1 MRSSRMVKLASI
13 TAVTSL
19 VTAVLAAAGGP
30 AGAGQEKRGNVN
42 ETLEIGQLTAQTG
55 QLSNIVQ
62 SLTVPVTMAVDEI
75 NAAGGVLGK
84 PAAYTV
90 ADDATDPAVASES
103 LEGLL
108 EDSKVDVVIGPT
120 SSGSTINILEEVRR
134 RGVLVCSGSNF
145 SAELS
150 TADSGGYYF
159 RTTPSDRLQ
168 GPALARL
175 VLDDGRKR
183 VGILARRDSY
193 GVGLAEPVKEALA
206 KGKAKVVADVTYEP
220 DATGFDRAVQRVID
234 KKPDAIVVLGFDSD
248 GSDIVRTLI
257 AQGVSPQQ
265 FPIYAADGMRTNAFA
280 GLVDPNNPGAVAGIK
295 GTSPAA
301 APAGAQSPFLEAF
314 AATGVD
320 PIYSAF
326 YYDCTILAALAAE
339 KAKSDDPAK
348 MKEAFA
354 ANTKGKNEC
363 TTYAQ
368 CKQLLDDGKSIHYQG
383 ASATFRNMN
392 KFGAFEPNA
401 GVYEIWSY
409 DAAGQDASAPPE
421 TQIRIG

>member
-1 MRSSRMVKLASI
+1 MRNSRMVKLASI
-13 TAVTSL
+13 TAVTGL
-19 VTAVLAAAGGP
+19 VTALLAAAGGA
-30 AGAGQEKRGNVN
+30 AGAGEEKRGNVN
-42 ETLEIGQLTAQTG
+42 GTLEIGQLAPQTG
-55 QLSNIVQ
+55 SLSNIVQ
-62 SLTVPVTMAVDEI
+62 SLTVPVTMAVEEI

-145 SAELS
+145 SADLS

-175 VLDDGRKR
+175 VLDDGRKN
-183 VGILARRDSY
+183 VGILARRDTY
-193 GVGLAEPVKEALA
+193 GVGLARSVKKALD
-206 KGKAKVVADVTYEP
+206 KGKAKVVADVTYDP
-220 DATGFDRAVQRVID
+220 DATSFDRAVQRVID

-257 AQGVSPQQ
+257 GKGVSPQQ
-265 FPIYAADGMRTNAFA
+265 FPIYTADGMRTNAFA
-280 GLVDPNNPGAVAGIK
+280 GLVDPNNPGAVAGIE
-295 GTSPAA
+295 GTSPAV

-314 AATGVD
+314 GATGID

-363 TTYAQ
+363 TTFAQ

-392 KFGAFEPNA
+392 KFGAFEPTA
-401 GVYEIWSY
+401 GVYEVWSF
-409 DAAGQDASAPPE
+409 DETGRDNTSPPE

>member
-13 TAVTSL
+13 TAMTGL
-19 VTAVLAAAGGP
+19 VTTLLVAAGGA
-30 AGAGQEKRGNVN
+30 AGAGEDKRGNVN
-42 ETLEIGQLTAQTG
+42 GTLEIGQLTAQTG

-62 SLTVPVTMAVDEI
+62 SLTVPVTMAVEEI

-103 LEGLL
+103 LESLL
-108 EDSKVDVVIGPT
+108 EDAKVDVVIGPT
-120 SSGSTINILEEVRR
+120 SSGSAINLLEEVRR

-159 RTTPSDRLQ
+159 RTTPSDLLQ
-168 GPALARL
+168 GPALAEL
-175 VLDDGRKR
+175 VLDDGRKK
-183 VGILARRDSY
+183 VGILARRDTY
-193 GVGLAEPVKEALA
+193 GVGLAESVKKALENE
-206 KGKAKVVADVTYEP
+206 AKVVADITYNP

-257 AQGVSPQQ
+257 AKGVSPQQ
-265 FPIYAADGMRTNAFA
+265 FPIYTADGMRTNAFP
-280 GLVDPNNPGAVAGIK
+280 GLVDPNNPGVVAGIK

-314 AATGVD
+314 SATGVD

-348 MKEAFA
+348 MRQAFA

-368 CKQLLDDGKSIHYQG
+368 CKQLLDEGKTIHYQG

-392 KFGAFEPNA
+392 KFGEFEPNA
-401 GVYEIWSY
+401 GVYEIWSF
-409 DAAGQDASAPPE
+409 DAAGQDQSAPPE
-421 TQIRIG
+421 TQIRVG

>member
-1 MRSSRMVKLASI
+1 MRSARMVKLASI
-13 TAVTSL
+13 TAATGL
-19 VTAVLAAAGGP
+19 VTALLAATGGA
-30 AGAGQEKRGNVN
+30 AGAGEDRGNVN

-55 QLSNIVQ
+55 QLSNLVQ
-62 SLTVPVTMAVDEI
+62 SLTVPVTLAVDEI

-103 LEGLL
+103 LEALL

-175 VLDDGRKR
+175 VLGDGRKR
-183 VGILARRDSY
+183 VGILARRDTY
-193 GVGLAEPVKEALA
+193 GVGLAGPVKKALA
-206 KGKAKVVADVTYEP
+206 RGDAKVVADVTYNP
-220 DATGFDRAVQRVID
+220 DAPGFDRAVQRVID
-234 KKPDAIVVLGFDSD
+234 KKPDAVIVLGFDTD
-248 GSDIVRTLI
+248 GADIVRTLI

-265 FPIYAADGMRTNAFA
+265 FPIYAADGMRTNALP

-314 AATGVD
+314 AATGVE

-339 KAKSDDPAK
+339 RAKSDDPAK

-368 CKQLLDDGKSIHYQG
+368 CKQLLADGKSIRYQG
-383 ASATFRNMN
+383 ASATFPNMN

-401 GVYEIWSY
+401 GVYEVWTY
-409 DAAGQDASAPPE
+409 DGIGSDVTQPPE

>member
-13 TAVTSL
+13 TAMTGL
-19 VTAVLAAAGGP
+19 VTTLLAAAGGA
-30 AGAGQEKRGNVN
+30 AGAGEDKRGNVN
-42 ETLEIGQLTAQTG
+42 GTLEIGQLTAQTG

-62 SLTVPVTMAVDEI
+62 SLTVPVTMAVEEI

-103 LEGLL
+103 LESLL
-108 EDSKVDVVIGPT
+108 EDAKVDVVIGPT
-120 SSGSTINILEEVRR
+120 SSGSAINLLEEVRR

-159 RTTPSDRLQ
+159 RTTPSDLLQ
-168 GPALARL
+168 GPALAEL
-175 VLDDGRKR
+175 VLDDGRKK
-183 VGILARRDSY
+183 VGILARRDTY
-193 GVGLAEPVKEALA
+193 GVGLAESVKKALENE
-206 KGKAKVVADVTYEP
+206 AKVVADITYNP

-257 AQGVSPQQ
+257 AKGVSPQQ
-265 FPIYAADGMRTNAFA
+265 FPIYTADGMRTNAFP
-280 GLVDPNNPGAVAGIK
+280 GLVDPNNPGVVAGIK

-314 AATGVD
+314 SATGVD

-348 MKEAFA
+348 MRQAFA

-368 CKQLLDDGKSIHYQG
+368 CKQLLDEGKTIHYQG

-392 KFGAFEPNA
+392 KFGEFEPNA
-401 GVYEIWSY
+401 GVYEIWSF
-409 DAAGQDASAPPE
+409 DAAGQDQSAPPE
-421 TQIRIG
+421 TQIRVG

>member
-13 TAVTSL
+13 TAMTGL
-19 VTAVLAAAGGP
+19 VTTLLAAAGGAAR
-30 AGAGQEKRGNVN
+30 AGEDKRGNVN
-42 ETLEIGQLTAQTG
+42 GTLEIGQLTAQTG

-62 SLTVPVTMAVDEI
+62 SLTVPVTMAVEEI

-103 LEGLL
+103 LESLL
-108 EDSKVDVVIGPT
+108 EDAKVDVVIGPT
-120 SSGSTINILEEVRR
+120 SSGSAINLLEEVRR

-159 RTTPSDRLQ
+159 RTTPSDLLQ
-168 GPALARL
+168 GPALAEL
-175 VLDDGRKR
+175 VLDDGRKK
-183 VGILARRDSY
+183 VGILARRDTY
-193 GVGLAEPVKEALA
+193 GVGLAESVKKALENE
-206 KGKAKVVADVTYEP
+206 AKVVADITYNP

-257 AQGVSPQQ
+257 AKGVSPQQ
-265 FPIYAADGMRTNAFA
+265 FPIYTADGMRTNAFP
-280 GLVDPNNPGAVAGIK
+280 GLVDPNNPGVVAGIK

-314 AATGVD
+314 SATGVD

-348 MKEAFA
+348 MRQAFA

-368 CKQLLDDGKSIHYQG
+368 CKQLLDEGKTIHYQG

-392 KFGAFEPNA
+392 KFGEFEPNA
-401 GVYEIWSY
+401 GVYEIWSF
-409 DAAGQDASAPPE
+409 DAAGQDQSAPPE
-421 TQIRIG
+421 TQIRVG